1 MKKLLL
7 AAAVALSC
15 AAAQAQLSAEIGYAA
30 TTIKVSEA
38 GDNVKSSL
46 GAIRGLIGYEFHP
59 NLGLEGMLAFGLSDG
74 DVSLN
79 GRKVPGVN
87 FKIESILGVYVKPKL
102 KLSDDFEVFAR
113 IGYADLRGK
122 TTAPGYS
129 ESSKDSSASYGVGL
143 SYAIDKT
150 YSVNADYMSY
160 VNKNGT
166 KSDGWTLGVG
176 FKF

>member
-38 GDNVKSSL
+38 GNNGKSSPA
-46 GAIRGLIGYEFHP
+46 AIRGLIAYEFHP
-59 NLGLEGMLAFGLSDG
+59 NLAFEGMLAFGLSEAG
-74 DVSLN
+74 YSLN
-79 GRKVPGVN
+79 GRNVPGLN
-87 FKIESILGVYVKPKL
+87 FKIDNIMGLYVKPKM

-129 ESSKDSSASYGVGL
+129 VSSKDSSASYGVGL

-150 YSVNADYMSY
+150 YSVNADYMTY
-160 VNKNGT
+160 VNKNDT
-166 KSDGWTLGVG
+166 KVNGWTLGVG